1 MFEIIR
7 NPKRLSEKCPEST
20 PDLSH
25 HAKWNDSRNDSE
37 KIFDFA
43 HDAGLEEA
51 TLAREGR

>member
-51 TLAREGR
+51 ALAREGR